1 MQPLFLFLSLK
12 HFFMK
17 NLSIILLAFFGLTIM
32 SCEIFNKTDGELE
45 EDGVAGQYPECADTL
60 TADSSDALTVDLP
73 ADTTVDSVA
82 VAAE

>member
-1 MQPLFLFLSLK
+1 
-12 HFFMK
+12 MK

-32 SCEIFNKTDGELE
+32 SCEIFNKTEAELE
-45 EDGVAGQYPECADTL
+45 EDGYYGQDEECADTL
-60 TADSSDALTVDLP
+60 TADSSDALTIDLP